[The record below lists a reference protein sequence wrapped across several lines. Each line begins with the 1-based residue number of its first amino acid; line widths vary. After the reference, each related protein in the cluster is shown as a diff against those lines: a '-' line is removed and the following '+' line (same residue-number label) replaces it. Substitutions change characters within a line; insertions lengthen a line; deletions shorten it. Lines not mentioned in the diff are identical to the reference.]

1 MRDFSSRIA
10 LVVAFLVIFG
20 FGGWFHHS
28 ALALDLPKRL
38 PGKKY
43 HPQMESVLAMLRE
56 KYIEGRAVAETFS
69 RKRQIPFHDDEVTV
83 VLVPP
88 EDEDPSVIDEA
99 DLRSWGAK
107 VEAVSRHLLRA
118 SVPVSNLDKI
128 ADKVAGISY
137 IRLPLTPLPAEVR
150 SEGVELIN
158 ALAYH
163 NSGYLGQNTKVAI
176 IDLGFERLAA
186 AQADGDIPY
195 TIISKDFTGEG
206 LSTGTTHGTDMT
218 EIVHDVAPEA
228 QLYLIKIAD
237 EVDLENAKDYCVSEG
252 VDIINH
258 SWGWFNTNFTDGTG
272 LVCSIADDARSSGI
286 LWVNAAGNWAEKHY
300 QGLFAD
306 SDNNNWHNFTP
317 GDQTNIIQTSS
328 GDDIYIYL
336 TWDDWPTTS
345 QDYDLY
351 LFVLFGSDL
360 VPIAD
365 STNRQTGT
373 QPPIESIVIPNAWS
387 NTYYVA
393 IRRESGTEDKELKIF
408 SFSHSLQYQTVAHS
422 LSAPADAKG
431 VVAVAAIDQ
440 ANWYT
445 GPQEDYTSQGPTT
458 DGRTKPDI
466 SGPTNISTFTSGRQG
481 GTSAATPHVAG
492 AASLLLSR
500 YPDWTSGQLQSIL
513 ESWAVDMGRQGKDNI
528 YGAGRLNLILS
539 PDQPPNVPPAPSG
552 PDTGKPGFYTFTA
565 TTTDPDGDQVAFK
578 FNWGDG
584 TESSWSS
591 FVDSGGLVN
600 GSHSWSSEG
609 TYEVKVK
616 AKDIYGAQS
625 GWSDAHI
632 IVISMEAPILE
643 VDPVSLAFAEVK
655 VPQTKTM
662 TFRVYNSG
670 TGTLSGTISDDR
682 DWITVDPT
690 SFEGN
695 DNTISVMVDTGVMDA
710 ELWKEYTGTVV
721 ITSNGGT
728 KDVNVSVTPTCVK
741 AYPIPFN
748 PWHSQ
753 LTFWGSGVPYAKIK
767 IYTVSGEL
775 VKTIYETDGN
785 DKVYWDG
792 RNEEGNLVVTGIYLF
807 LATNPKE
814 KSVGRFMVIKK
825 P

>member
-20 FGGWFHHS
+20 FGDWFHHS

-38 PGKKY
+38 PGRKY
-43 HPQMESVLAMLRE
+43 HPQMESVLAMLRD

-69 RKRQIPFHDDEVTV
+69 RKRQIPFRDDEVTV

-88 EDEDPSVIDEA
+88 EDEDPSVIDQA

-118 SVPVSNLDKI
+118 SVPVSNLDKV

-258 SWGWFNTNFTDGTG
+258 SWAWFNTNFTDGTG

-300 QGLFAD
+300 QDFFLD
-306 SDNNNWHNFTP
+306 SDDDGWHDFSP
-317 GDQTNIIQTSS
+317 GDETNIIQTSS
-328 GDDIYIYL
+328 GEDIEIYL
-336 TWDDWPTTS
+336 TWNDWPTTS

-351 LFVLFGSDL
+351 LFTLFGSDL
-360 VPIAD
+360 VPVAD

-373 QPPIESIVIPNAWS
+373 QPPTESIILQNALP
-387 NTYYVA
+387 NTYYIA
-393 IRRESGTEDKELKIF
+393 IYRYNATEDKELKIF
-408 SFSHSLQYQTVAHS
+408 SFSHSLQYQTPAHS
-422 LSAPADAKG
+422 LSAPADAAG
-431 VVAVAAIDQ
+431 ATAVAAIDQ
-440 ANWYT
+440 VNWYT
-445 GPQEDYTSQGPTT
+445 GPQEGYSSQGPTT

-466 SGPTNISTFTSGRQG
+466 SGPTNVATFTSGRQG
-481 GTSAATPHVAG
+481 GTSGATPHVTG

-500 YPDWTSGQLQSIL
+500 YPGLAPDQIEVIL
-513 ESWAVDMGRQGKDNI
+513 EGCAVDMGNVGKDSI
-528 YGAGRLNLILS
+528 YGSGRLNLFLNTPPILS
-539 PDQPPNVPPAPSG
+539 WTGEPNYVSDGLDPDKGNTSTQFVYRVMYNDLDNDAPKSGYPKVHILKEGSEISNSPFTMDEVDTRDTTYTDGKLYTYTRTDLATGTDYSYYFEAKDQSNAKASGAPTIETSG
-552 PDTGKPGFYTFTA
+552 PDRVLSVNLASLIVYPNPFSPGKGHTQIIFDRLTPDA
-565 TTTDPDGDQVAFK
+565 TIRI
-578 FNWGDG
+578 FNLSGEEVFREDVSWQM
-584 TESSWSS
+584 SWSWN
-591 FVDSGGLVN
+591 VKNKQGEAVVRGVYVYLVTN
-600 GSHSWSSEG
+600 SMGEKKLG
-609 TYEVKVK
+609 KI
-616 AKDIYGAQS
+616 A
-625 GWSDAHI
+625 
-632 IVISMEAPILE
+632 VIE
-643 VDPVSLAFAEVK
+643 
-655 VPQTKTM
+655 
-662 TFRVYNSG
+662 
-670 TGTLSGTISDDR
+670 
-682 DWITVDPT
+682 
-690 SFEGN
+690 
-695 DNTISVMVDTGVMDA
+695 
-710 ELWKEYTGTVV
+710 
-721 ITSNGGT
+721 
-728 KDVNVSVTPTCVK
+728 
-741 AYPIPFN
+741 
-748 PWHSQ
+748 
-753 LTFWGSGVPYAKIK
+753 
-767 IYTVSGEL
+767 
-775 VKTIYETDGN
+775 
-785 DKVYWDG
+785 
-792 RNEEGNLVVTGIYLF
+792 
-807 LATNPKE
+807 
-814 KSVGRFMVIKK
+814 
-825 P
+825 